1 MLHFAAATE
10 HEPRRYSEIAVS
22 LASPDTILSWSHGEV
37 TKPETINYRSYK
49 PEKDGLFCEKIF
61 GPVKDWECHCGKYR
75 GIRYKGIVCDRC
87 GVEVTKKDVRRKRMG
102 HIALAVPVVHIW
114 YFRSLPSKISY
125 VLNMSTRELEQVIY
139 YESYAV
145 IHPGRADLRRKD
157 LLSENEYLEVLQQLG
172 PQDALPPEE
181 RFVAKMGGDA
191 IRDLLASEDVDS
203 LSDELRAQIKVETS
217 AQRKADAIKKLRV
230 IESFKRYEGDKLNQP
245 DWMVMS
251 VVPVVPPD
259 LRPLVPL
266 EGGRFATSDLND
278 LYRRVIIRNNRL
290 KRLIEIRAPEV
301 ILRNE
306 KRMLQEAVDSLF
318 DNGRKSVAVRSDGN
332 RPLKSLSDNLK
343 GKQGRFRQNLL
354 GKRVDYSG
362 RSVIV
367 VGPELRLHEC
377 GLPKEMAVELFKP
390 FIIRK
395 LIEYQYSKTV
405 KSAKRLVE
413 RKTDEVWAIL
423 EEIIQDHPVLLNR
436 APTLHRLG
444 IQAFQPLLI
453 EGKAIRLHPLVC
465 QAFNA
470 DFDGDQMAVHV
481 PLSFEAQVEARLLML
496 ASNNIL
502 HPANGRPI
510 TVPHQDMVLGLY
522 YLTKRK
528 LGEPFQGKV
537 FADAGEVILAY
548 NDGRIGLHTVIHVR
562 VGDKLIE
569 TTVGRVIFNQILPED
584 VRGKRYFNEMLAKKR
599 IEEIIFYCVQ
609 TVGIAPTS
617 VFLDNLKKLGFEIAT
632 GSGISIG
639 LADIEI
645 PPEKDRLVQAAYKR
659 VDEVQTQ
666 YSDGIISDGERYN
679 KIIDIWTHT
688 STDIA
693 EVMFAKLRDSKDG
706 FNSVFMMADSGAR
719 GSKEQIRQLAGMR
732 GLMAKPQKSL
742 TGQKGEIIE
751 SPITANFK
759 EGLTVLEYFIS
770 THGARKGLADTAL
783 KTADAG
789 YLTRRLVDVAQDV
802 IIREFDCQTLR
813 GITLEEVQE
822 GEEVTEQ
829 LHERVMGR
837 VLADDVFDPVTNEKI
852 LDANTLVR
860 EAEAS
865 LLAKAGVTKLRIRSV
880 LTCESS
886 RGVCAR
892 CYGVHLATGRMVDI
906 GEAVGV
912 MAAQSVGEPGT
923 QLTLRTFHIGGA
935 ASRDVS
941 ESKREAKKS
950 GRALFENVDF
960 IVRED
965 GTRISIRRSGII
977 KLLDDNNR
985 TVARYKLP
993 YGAHVYVE
1001 EGEVVKN
1008 GHLLFE
1014 WDPYADSI
1022 LASKS
1027 GKVHFIDI
1035 RQDSTIHDVVDEQTG
1050 MKQKVIMESRDRKLN
1065 PHIVIID
1072 ADGSRLANHVLPIGA
1087 QLLVEDGA
1095 EVKIGDPLAKMTRK
1109 SQAIR
1114 DITGGLPRVTE
1125 LFEARKPKDPAI
1137 VTEIDGIVRFGGMK
1151 RGVRIVTVTSEDG
1164 SMSKNYAVPYG
1175 KHILVHDHD
1184 RVSAGEKITEG
1195 SVAPQDILA
1204 IQGPNRVQE
1213 YLAKEIQEVY
1223 RSQGVAINDKHIEV
1237 IVRQMLQKV
1246 RIDDPGDTRYLEG
1259 DHVDR
1264 IKFTRENEQ
1273 LVNRVVV
1280 EEPGDSGF
1288 RIGQILDRTE
1298 VNRQNRALKS
1308 DGKDPAK
1315 TRPARPATYSPVLLG
1330 ITQAS
1335 LSTDSFISAAS
1346 FQQTT
1351 SVLTDAAISNKVDY
1365 LSGLKENVILG
1376 HLIPAGTGL
1385 SRYNK
1390 LEIVRPA
1397 AEEEELAR
1405 DFRIEMSELMQSLEH
1420 GSAAIE
1426 EDIGEI
1432 AQNSANPPVSPE

>member
-10 HEPRRYSEIAVS
+10 HEPRRYSEISVS
-22 LASPDTILSWSHGEV
+22 LASPDMILSWSHGEV

-139 YESYAV
+139 YESYCV
-145 IHPGRADLRRKD
+145 IQPGRADLRRKD
-157 LLSENEYLEVLQQLG
+157 LLSENEYLETLQALG
-172 PQDALPPEE
+172 PQDALPAEE
-181 RFVAKMGGDA
+181 RFIAKMGGDA
-191 IRDLLASEDVDS
+191 IRDLLATEEVDS
-203 LSDELRAQIKVETS
+203 LSNELRAQIKVETS

-230 IESFKRYEGDKLNQP
+230 IESFKQNENGKLNQP

-367 VGPELRLHEC
+367 VGPELKLHEC

-395 LIEYQYSKTV
+395 LIEYEYAKTV

-481 PLSFEAQVEARLLML
+481 PLSFEAQIEARLLML

-522 YLTKRK
+522 YLTKRR
-528 LGEPFQGKV
+528 LGEPFQGKI
-537 FADAGEVILAY
+537 FADPGEVIAAQ
-548 NDGRIGLHTVIHVR
+548 NDGRIGLHTLIFLR
-562 VGDKLIE
+562 VGDRLIE
-569 TTVGRVIFNQILPED
+569 TTVGRTIFNQILP
-584 VRGKRYFNEMLAKKR
+584 VGVKAKRYFNEMLAKKR
-599 IEEIIFYCVQ
+599 IEEIIYYCVQ
-609 TVGIAPTS
+609 TVGIAETS
-617 VFLDNLKKLGFEIAT
+617 IFLDNLKRLGFQSAT

-639 LADIEI
+639 LEDIEI
-645 PPEKDRLVQAAYKR
+645 PPEKDRLVQAAYKK

-666 YSDGIISDGERYN
+666 YEDGIITDGERYN

-802 IIREFDCQTLR
+802 IVREFDCGTLR
-813 GITLEEVQE
+813 GILLEEVQE

-837 VLADDVFDPVTNEKI
+837 VLADDVFDPVSNEMI
-852 LDANTLVR
+852 LPANTLVR
-860 EAEAS
+860 EPEANI
-865 LLAKAGVTKLRIRSV
+865 LAKAGITRLRIRSV
-880 LTCESS
+880 LTCESH
-886 RGVCAR
+886 RGICAR
-892 CYGVHLATGRMVDI
+892 CYGINLATGRMADM

-941 ESKREAKKS
+941 ESQRIAKKP
-950 GRALFENVDF
+950 GRVVFENVDF
-960 IVRED
+960 IQRED
-965 GTRISIRRSGII
+965 GTRISIRRSATI
-977 KLLDDNNR
+977 KLLDENNR
-985 TVARYKLP
+985 QVARYKLP
-993 YGAHVYVE
+993 YGAYVYVE
-1001 EGEVVKN
+1001 EGEVVKS

-1027 GKVHFIDI
+1027 GKLHFIDI
-1035 RQDSTIHDVVDEQTG
+1035 KQDLTFHEDVDEATG
-1050 MKQKVIMESRDRKLN
+1050 MKHKMIMESRDRKMN
-1065 PHIVIID
+1065 PHILIID
-1072 ADGSRLANHVLPIGA
+1072 DEGNRLANHVLPIGA
-1087 QLLVEDGA
+1087 HLLVEDGMA
-1095 EVKIGDPLAKMTRK
+1095 VKIGDPLAKMPRK

-1137 VTEIDGIVRFGGMK
+1137 VTEIDGVVRFGGLK

-1164 SMSKNYAVPYG
+1164 SMVKNYAIPYG

-1223 RSQGVAINDKHIEV
+1223 RSQGVSINDKHIEV

-1273 LVNRVVV
+1273 LVTKIVV
-1280 EEPGDSGF
+1280 EEAGDAPL
-1288 RIGQILDRTE
+1288 RVGQILEKNEFNRT
-1298 VNRQNRALKS
+1298 NRQVKLEN
-1308 DGKDPAK
+1308 GNPAK
-1315 TRPARPATYSPVLLG
+1315 SRPAHPATYSPVLLG

-1351 SVLTDAAISNKVDY
+1351 SVLTDAAIANKVDS

-1385 SRYNK
+1385 TKYAK
-1390 LEIVRPA
+1390 LGIVRPQE
-1397 AEEEELAR
+1397 EEEELAR
-1405 DFRIEMSELMQSLEH
+1405 DFRIEMSELMQSLERRA
-1420 GSAAIE
+1420 GGLE
-1426 EDIGEI
+1426 EDLGE
-1432 AQNSANPPVSPE
+1432 AAAEGTNPAIPQE

>member
-1 MLHFAAATE
+1 MLPHYAAEEVETGNF
-10 HEPRRYSEIAVS
+10 SKISIS

-102 HIALAVPVVHIW
+102 HISLAVPVVHIW

-125 VLNMSTRELEQVIY
+125 VLNVSTRDLERIIY
-139 YESYAV
+139 YESFAV
-145 IHPGRADLRRKD
+145 IQPGKSSLRRKD
-157 LLSENEYLEVLQQLG
+157 LLSESEYLAVINEIG
-172 PQDALPPEE
+172 PQEDVPHEE
-181 RFVAKMGGDA
+181 RFIAKMGGEA
-191 IRDLLASEDVDS
+191 IRDLLAGEIVES
-203 LSDELRAQIKVETS
+203 LAAELRAQVKTETS
-217 AQRKADAIKKLRV
+217 AQRKHDAIKKLRV
-230 IESFKRYEGDKLNQP
+230 VEAFRDSGGSVNRPE
-245 DWMVMS
+245 WMVMS

-367 VGPELRLHEC
+367 VGPELKLHEC
-377 GLPKEMAVELFKP
+377 GLPKDMAVELFKP

-395 LIEYQYSKTV
+395 LIEYEKTKTV

-413 RKTDEVWAIL
+413 KKTDDVWAIL
-423 EEIIQDHPVLLNR
+423 EEIIQNHPVLLNR

-465 QAFNA
+465 AAFNA

-481 PLSFEAQVEARLLML
+481 PLSYEAQVEARLLML
-496 ASNNIL
+496 ANHNVL
-502 HPANGRPI
+502 HPAHGRPI
-510 TVPHQDMVLGLY
+510 TVPSQDMVLGLY
-522 YLTKRK
+522 YLTKRRT
-528 LGEPFQGKV
+528 GEPLEWKAFSDQ
-537 FADAGEVILAY
+537 GEVVVAH
-548 NDGRIGLHTVIHVR
+548 NDRKIGLHTRIRVR
-562 VGDKLIE
+562 AHGKLIE
-569 TTVGRVIFNQILPED
+569 TTVGRVVFNGILPD
-584 VRGKRYFNEMLAKKR
+584 DIRRTRFFNEMLAKKR
-599 IEEIIFYCVQ
+599 IEEIIYQCIL
-609 TVGIAPTS
+609 TVGIGPTAE
-617 VFLDNLKKLGFEIAT
+617 FLDRLKTLGFTEAT
-632 GSGISIG
+632 RAGISIG
-639 LADIEI
+639 LADVEI
-645 PPEKDRLVQAAYKR
+645 PPEKDRLIEAAYK
-659 VDEVQTQ
+659 EAEKVQQQ
-666 YSDGIISDGERYN
+666 YEEGIITDGERYN

-688 STDIA
+688 STNVA
-693 EVMFAKLRDSKDG
+693 EVMFSKLRDSVGG
-706 FNSVFMMADSGAR
+706 FNPIFMMADSGAR

-732 GLMAKPQKSL
+732 GLMAKPQKTM

-759 EGLTVLEYFIS
+759 EGLSVLEYFIS

-802 IIREFDCQTLR
+802 IIRDVDCGTLR
-813 GITLEEVQE
+813 GIFLEEAQE

-837 VLADDVFDPVTNEKI
+837 VLAEPIFDPVSGEKI
-852 LDANTLVR
+852 LEAHTLVR
-860 EAEAS
+860 EAEAETI
-865 LLAKAGVTKLRIRSV
+865 AKAGVTRIKIRSV
-880 LTCESS
+880 LTCESV
-886 RGVCAR
+886 RGVCGM
-892 CYGVHLATGRMVDI
+892 CYGTNLATGRIVDI

-941 ESKREAKKS
+941 ESRRISKRG
-950 GRALFENVDF
+950 GRVTFENIDF
-960 IVRED
+960 IQRAD
-965 GTRISIRRSGII
+965 GARISIRRSGLI
-977 KLLDDNNR
+977 KILDENNR
-985 TVARYKLP
+985 QVARYKLP
-993 YGAHVYVE
+993 YGAEVYVQDGQMVAE
-1001 EGEVVKN
+1001 NE
-1008 GHLLFE
+1008 LLFD
-1014 WDPYADSI
+1014 WDPYSDSI
-1022 LASKS
+1022 LASV
-1027 GKVHFIDI
+1027 GGVVHYVDIKVDQTF
-1035 RQDSTIHDVVDEQTG
+1035 HDMVDETTG
-1050 MKQKVIMESRDRKLN
+1050 QKHKVIIESKDRKLN
-1065 PHIVIID
+1065 PHLLIVD
-1072 ADGSRLANHVLPIGA
+1072 EHGNRLANHILPIGA
-1087 QLLVEDGA
+1087 HLLVSDGQ
-1095 EVKIGDPLAKMTRK
+1095 KILVGEPLAKMPRK
-1109 SQAIR
+1109 SGSIR

-1125 LFEARKPKDPAI
+1125 LFEARRPKDPAI
-1137 VTEIDGIVRFGGMK
+1137 VSEIDGIVRFGGMK
-1151 RGVRIVTVTSEDG
+1151 RGVRIVTVTSLDG
-1164 SMSKNYAVPYG
+1164 QVERKYAVPYG

-1195 SVAPQDILA
+1195 SVVPQDILA
-1204 IQGPNRVQE
+1204 IQGAWKVQE
-1213 YLAKEIQEVY
+1213 YLVKEIQEVY
-1223 RSQGVAINDKHIEV
+1223 RSQGVRINDKHLEV

-1246 RIDDPGDTRYLEG
+1246 RIEDPGDTDYLEG
-1259 DHVDR
+1259 DHVDGL
-1264 IKFTRENEQ
+1264 KFIRSNEKM
-1273 LVNRVVV
+1273 LNKVVV
-1280 EEPGDSGF
+1280 EEGGDSSVHAN
-1288 RIGQILDRTE
+1288 QIVDKTE
-1298 VNRQNRALKS
+1298 FNRENRKIRAA
-1308 DGKDPAK
+1308 GGNEAK
-1315 TRPARPATYSPVLLG
+1315 GRPARPATSSPVLLG

-1335 LSTDSFISAAS
+1335 LSTESFISAAS
-1346 FQQTT
+1346 FQETT
-1351 SVLTDAAISNKVDY
+1351 RVLTDAAISKKTDM
-1365 LSGLKENVILG
+1365 LSGLKENVIMG

-1385 SRYNK
+1385 IQYSK
-1390 LEIVRPA
+1390 LRVRRPKE
-1397 AEEEELAR
+1397 EEEELAK
-1405 DFRIEMSELMQSLEH
+1405 DWRITLPASLTEL
-1420 GSAAIE
+1420 E
-1426 EDIGEI
+1426 EFQDLLPREEI
-1432 AQNSANPPVSPE
+1432 PETKRQES